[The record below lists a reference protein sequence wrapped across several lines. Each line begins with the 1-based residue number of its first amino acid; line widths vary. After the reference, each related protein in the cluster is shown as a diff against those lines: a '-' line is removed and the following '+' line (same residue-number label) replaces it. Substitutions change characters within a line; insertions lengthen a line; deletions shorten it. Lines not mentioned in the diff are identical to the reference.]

1 MDFETAYDEVFDDYG
16 NVKACGRTKTR
27 LLISACK
34 KEDPN
39 MDYGDMRT
47 GFMNIGNIKKLY
59 NRVKSKTVK

>member
-1 MDFETAYDEVFDDYG
+1 
-16 NVKACGRTKTR
+16 
-27 LLISACK
+27 
-34 KEDPN
+34 